1 MEQSELLRYFTTI
14 LEQLG
19 LRYFVTGSVATIFF
33 GEPRFTNDID
43 IVVDL
48 PPSRISDFCRAFPSA
63 DFYIS
68 EETVRRAVSRKGQFN
83 VIHPASGLK
92 VDVMVPRDDP
102 FNRSRF
108 ARVKHVRP
116 APDYDAVFASPED
129 VILKKLEYYQEG
141 GAEKHLRDIAGI
153 LKISGEQIDLAYLD
167 EWSSRLG
174 LTSIWEKVRAAGDP
188 GKKGAPE
195 G

>member
-1 MEQSELLRYFTTI
+1 MEQSELLRYVTTA
-14 LEQLG
+14 LEKLG

-48 PPSRISDFCRAFPSA
+48 PANRIPDLCMTFPSD
-63 DFYIS
+63 DFYVS

-92 VDVMVPRDDP
+92 VDIMVPSEDA

-108 ARVKHVRP
+108 ARVRRLRP

-129 VILKKLEYYQEG
+129 VILKKLEYYREG
-141 GAEKHLRDIAGI
+141 RAEKHLRDITGI
-153 LKISGEQIDLAYLD
+153 LKISGEQIDLTYID
-167 EWSSRLG
+167 QWSARLG
-174 LTSIWEKVRAAGDP
+174 LMDIWQKVRAASEL
-188 GKKGAPE
+188 PE
-195 G
+195 E